1 MTEETKTTKPTTERE
16 FPENLALVPLREMV
30 VFPKLVVPLGVG
42 REKSV
47 AAITAAMSEE
57 RHLIV
62 LAAQRDA
69 EIDDVQP
76 EQIHNIGTV
85 AEIVR
90 LLRIPDGS
98 AQIIVQGLQRV
109 RITGYTPEDRYFRVK
124 FDVIPEELGDAVE
137 REAQLRNVKA
147 LFDRYVDNGGA
158 ILPELAMTAKNTD
171 DPSHFADL
179 VASSPDLTLEQRQ
192 QLLEQKSVIERLRFL
207 GVFLAKQNEILEL
220 KQKIQ
225 SEVQQTLDKTQ
236 REYILREQM
245 KAIQKELGD
254 DDQGSEI
261 RELKEKVEQAGMPD
275 PVKEKALKEVGRLE
289 KIPQASPETGVIRT
303 YVDWLISLPWGKAA
317 SDDWDI
323 QAAARILD
331 EDHYGLPKVKDRI
344 LEYMA
349 VRKLSRNLR
358 APILCFVGPPGVGKT
373 SLGKSIA
380 RAMGRKFVRM
390 SLGGIRDEAEIRG
403 HRRTYVG
410 ALPGRI
416 LQNMKTAAE
425 VNPVFMLDEID
436 KVGADFR
443 GDPSSALLEVLDPE
457 QNFSFSDHYLEVPYD
472 LSKVI
477 FITTANVEDTIIPPL
492 RDRMEIIRLPG
503 YTEDEKLHIAKGYLV
518 PRQLK
523 QHGLMADDKAA
534 DEKATTE
541 SPAQTT
547 ASAEGANA
555 VDKATDTKATQGN
568 ATNGDGKS
576 SDGKPAEAAPEK
588 PFETRLVI
596 SDDVLRELVRRYTRE
611 AGVRNL
617 EREIGTICRKVA
629 RTIAEGKADKV
640 TVNVD
645 TLHEYLGPERFDFG
659 LAEEEDQVGAV
670 TGVSVSEHG
679 GDVLTVEATVID
691 GKDEDFMLTG
701 QIGKV
706 MEESARAALSYVR
719 SHQAEFGIP
728 KGFFEDHAMHIHV
741 PAGAIPKDGP
751 SAGVTMATAIVSAL
765 SGRRVRRD
773 VAMTGEITLRG
784 RVLPIGG
791 VKEKLLAAH
800 RAGIKTFILPEK
812 NKKDLVDVPKEVL
825 DTVEIKTA
833 SLIDDVLKVALQPG
847 QPAVTPAQIEASR
860 AAAVAPP
867 AH

>member
-1 MTEETKTTKPTTERE
+1 MTDETKDTKATGTGDYPKEV
-16 FPENLALVPLREMV
+16 ALVPLREMV

-57 RHLIV
+57 RHLVV

-98 AQIIVQGLQRV
+98 AQIIVQGLSRV
-109 RITGYTPEDRYFRVK
+109 RITGYTKEDRYFKVT
-124 FDVIPEELGDAVE
+124 FDPIAEDLGDAVE

-171 DPSHFADL
+171 DPAHFADL

-192 QLLEQKSVIERLRFL
+192 QLLEQRSVIERLRFL

-254 DDQGSEI
+254 DDSGSEL
-261 RELKEKVEQAGMPD
+261 RELREKVEQAGMPD
-275 PVKEKALKEVGRLE
+275 NVKEKALKEVGRLE

-303 YVDWLISLPWGKAA
+303 YVDWLVSLPWQKAA
-317 SDDWDI
+317 NDDWDI
-323 QAAARILD
+323 QAAAKILD
-331 EDHYGLPKVKDRI
+331 EDHYGLPKIKDRI

-349 VRKLSRNLR
+349 VRKLSKDLR

-380 RAMGRKFVRM
+380 RAMGRKFIRM

-457 QNFSFSDHYLEVPYD
+457 QNNTFTDHYLEVPYD

-492 RDRMEIIRLPG
+492 RDRMEVIRLPG
-503 YTEDEKLHIAKGYLV
+503 YTEDEKLHIARGYLV

-523 QHGLMADDKAA
+523 QHGLMPADPEPAKTEAKDGAA
-534 DEKATTE
+534 KSEAKDGAAKTDGVKTDGVTTDGE
-541 SPAQTT
+541 AVAISPAKN
-547 ASAEGANA
+547 AETITG
-555 VDKATDTKATQGN
+555 
-568 ATNGDGKS
+568 
-576 SDGKPAEAAPEK
+576 EA
-588 PFETRLVI
+588 RLI
-596 SDDVLRELVRRYTRE
+596 IGDDVLRELVRRYTRE

-640 TVNVD
+640 EVNVD

-691 GKDEDFMLTG
+691 GKDQDFMLTG

-765 SGRRVRRD
+765 SGRKVRRD

-812 NKKDLVDVPKEVL
+812 NKKDLVDIPKEVL
-825 DTVEIKTA
+825 DTVEIRTA
-833 SLIDDVLKVALQPG
+833 QQIDEVLKIALQPG
-847 QPAVTPAQIEASR
+847 QPTVTPAQLEASR
-860 AAAVAPP
+860 AAAVTPP

>member
-1 MTEETKTTKPTTERE
+1 MTDETKATT
-16 FPENLALVPLREMV
+16 PEAAYPSDLPVVPLREAV

-47 AAITAAMSEE
+47 AAINAAMAEE

-62 LAAQRDA
+62 LVAQRDA

-76 EQIHNIGTV
+76 EQIYNVGTV

-98 AQIIVQGLQRV
+98 AQIIVQGAQRV
-109 RITGYTPEDRYFRVK
+109 KITGYQPESRFFRVT
-124 FDVIPEELGDAVE
+124 FEPIAEELGDPVE

-147 LFDRYVDNGGA
+147 LFERYVDNGGS

-171 DPSHFADL
+171 DPAHFSDL

-192 QLLEQKSVIERLRFL
+192 HLLETRNVIERLRFL

-254 DDQGSEI
+254 DDQGSEV
-261 RELKEKVEQAGMPD
+261 RELREKIEAAGMPD
-275 PVKEKALKEVGRLE
+275 PVKEKALKELGRLE

-303 YVDWLISLPWGKAA
+303 YVDWLVSLPWKVAA
-317 SDDWDI
+317 NDDWDI
-323 QAAARILD
+323 AQAAKILD

-344 LEYMA
+344 IEYMA
-349 VRKLSRNLR
+349 VRKLSQNLR

-380 RAMGRKFVRM
+380 RAMGRKFIRM

-416 LQNMKTAAE
+416 LQNMKTAGE

-457 QNFSFSDHYLEVPYD
+457 QNNTFSDHYLEVPYD

-477 FITTANVEDTIIPPL
+477 FITTANIEDTIIAPL

-503 YTEDEKLHIAKGYLV
+503 YTEEEKLHIATGYLV

-523 QHGLMADDKAA
+523 QHGL
-534 DEKATTE
+534 E
-541 SPAQTT
+541 
-547 ASAEGANA
+547 
-555 VDKATDTKATQGN
+555 
-568 ATNGDGKS
+568 DG
-576 SDGKPAEAAPEK
+576 
-588 PFETRLVI
+588 RLVI
-596 SDDVLRELVRRYTRE
+596 NDEVLRELVRRYTRE

-617 EREIGTICRKVA
+617 EREIGTMCRKVA
-629 RTIAEGKADKV
+629 RAIAEGKTDKV
-640 TVNVD
+640 EI
-645 TLHEYLGPERFDFG
+645 TLEKVAEYLGPQRFDYG
-659 LAEEEDQVGAV
+659 LAEEEDQVGAA
-670 TGVSVSEHG
+670 TGVSVSEAG

-691 GKDEDFMLTG
+691 GKDEDFTLTG

-719 SHQAEFGIP
+719 AHERDFGIP

-800 RAGIKTFILPEK
+800 RAGIKVFILPDK
-812 NKKDLVDVPKEVL
+812 NKRDLIDIPKEVL
-825 DTVEIKTA
+825 DTVEIKTV
-833 SLIDDVLKVALQPG
+833 DNVDQVLRIALQPG
-847 QPAVTPAQIEASR
+847 QPSVTPAQLE
-860 AAAVAPP
+860 AAAHATVVPPP

>member
-1 MTEETKTTKPTTERE
+1 MTDPETKTATPDAPGTS
-16 FPENLALVPLREMV
+16 FPRDLPLVPLREAV

-47 AAITAAMSEE
+47 AAINAAMTEE
-57 RHLIV
+57 KHYIV
-62 LAAQRDA
+62 LAAQKDA
-69 EIDDVQP
+69 EVDDVGP
-76 EQIHNIGTV
+76 DQIYSVATV

-109 RITGYTPEDRYFRVK
+109 RITGFQPESRYFRVT
-124 FDVIPEELGDAVE
+124 FDVLPDEVGNAVE
-137 REAQLRNVKA
+137 REALLRSVRG
-147 LFDRYVDNGGA
+147 LFEKYVDNGGS
-158 ILPELAMTAKNTD
+158 ILPELAMTAKNTE

-192 QLLEQKSVIERLRFL
+192 QLLETPSVVERLKFL
-207 GVFLAKQNEILEL
+207 SVFLAKQNEILEL
-220 KQKIQ
+220 KAKIQ

-245 KAIQKELGD
+245 KAIQKELGED
-254 DDQGSEI
+254 EGGAELK
-261 RELKEKVEQAGMPD
+261 ELKEKIEQAGMPE

-303 YVDWLISLPWGKAA
+303 YVDWLVSLPWNKAA

-323 QAAARILD
+323 QQAAKILD

-344 LEYMA
+344 IEYMA
-349 VRKLSRNLR
+349 VRKLSQNLR

-380 RAMGRKFVRM
+380 RAMGRKFIRM

-416 LQNMKTAAE
+416 LQNMKTAGE
-425 VNPVFMLDEID
+425 INPVFMLDEID

-457 QNFSFSDHYLEVPYD
+457 QNNAFSDHYLEVPYD

-477 FITTANVEDTIIPPL
+477 FITTANVEDTIIAPL

-503 YTEDEKLHIAKGYLV
+503 YTEDEKMHIATGFLLPK
-518 PRQLK
+518 QLK
-523 QHGLMADDKAA
+523 QHGL
-534 DEKATTE
+534 E
-541 SPAQTT
+541 
-547 ASAEGANA
+547 
-555 VDKATDTKATQGN
+555 
-568 ATNGDGKS
+568 DGKLTIT
-576 SDGKPAEAAPEK
+576 D
-588 PFETRLVI
+588 ETLKK
-596 SDDVLRELVRRYTRE
+596 LVREYTRE

-629 RTIAEGKADKV
+629 RAIAEKKSE
-640 TVNVD
+640 TVEVK
-645 TLHEYLGPERFDFG
+645 P
-659 LAEEEDQVGAV
+659 
-670 TGVSVSEHG
+670 G
-679 GDVLTVEATVID
+679 GDVLTVEATIMDQGSKQEEFV
-691 GKDEDFMLTG
+691 LTG
-701 QIGKV
+701 QIQKV
-706 MEESARAALSYVR
+706 MEESAIAALSYVR
-719 SHQAEFGIP
+719 AHYAELGVP
-728 KGFFEDHAMHIHV
+728 KGFFKDHAMHIHV

-765 SGRRVRRD
+765 TGRKVRKD

-784 RVLPIGG
+784 LVLPIGG

-800 RAGIKTFILPEK
+800 RAGIKTFLMPKK
-812 NKKDLVDVPKEVL
+812 NKKDLVDVPQEVQDTVDIKLMETIDEVL
-825 DTVEIKTA
+825 KA
-833 SLIDDVLKVALQPG
+833 ALLPG
-847 QPAVTPAQIEASR
+847 PSVTPAQIEASR
-860 AAAVAPP
+860 PSITPPP

>member
-1 MTEETKTTKPTTERE
+1 MTEDQKTTKTTTERE
-16 FPENLALVPLREMV
+16 YPSDLALVPLREMV

-47 AAITAAMSEE
+47 SAINAAMVEE
-57 RHLIV
+57 RHFIV

-90 LLRIPDGS
+90 LLKIPDGS

-109 RITGYTPEDRYFRVK
+109 KITGYTPENRYFRVS
-124 FDVIPEELGDAVE
+124 FEPIVEEIGDPIE

-192 QLLEQKSVIERLRFL
+192 QLLEQKVVIERLRFL

-254 DDQGSEI
+254 DDAGSEL
-261 RELKEKVEQAGMPD
+261 RELREKIEAAGMPD

-303 YVDWLISLPWGKAA
+303 YVDWLVSLPWSKAT

-323 QAAARILD
+323 SAAAKILD

-349 VRKLSRNLR
+349 VRKLSKDLR

-380 RAMGRKFVRM
+380 RAMGRKFIRM

-425 VNPVFMLDEID
+425 INPVFMLDEID

-457 QNFSFSDHYLEVPYD
+457 QNNTFSDHYLEVPYD

-492 RDRMEIIRLPG
+492 RDRMEVIRLPG
-503 YTEDEKLHIAKGYLV
+503 YTEEEKLHIARGYLV

-523 QHGLMADDKAA
+523 QHGLLREAKVDPSVAQQDG
-534 DEKATTE
+534 TTGE
-541 SPAQTT
+541 LLTPNGETPAPNTPT
-547 ASAEGANA
+547 I
-555 VDKATDTKATQGN
+555 VT
-568 ATNGDGKS
+568 
-576 SDGKPAEAAPEK
+576 SDQ
-588 PFETRLVI
+588 TRLI
-596 SDDVLRELVRRYTRE
+596 IGDDVLRELVRRYTRE

-617 EREIGTICRKVA
+617 EREIGTICRKIA
-629 RTIAEGKADKV
+629 RRIAEGTVDQVEV
-640 TVNVD
+640 TLE
-645 TLHEYLGPERFDFG
+645 TLSEYLGPERFDYG
-659 LAEEEDQVGAV
+659 LAEEEDQIGAV

-691 GKDEDFMLTG
+691 GKDEDFLLTG

-719 SHQAEFGIP
+719 GHQAEFGVP

-765 SGRRVRRD
+765 SGRRVRRE

-800 RAGIKTFILPEK
+800 RAGIKVFILPEK
-812 NKKDLVDVPKEVL
+812 NKKDLVDIPKEVL
-825 DTVEIKTA
+825 DTVEIRTA
-833 SLIDDVLKVALQPG
+833 SVIDDVLKIALQPG
-847 QPAVTPAQIEASR
+847 QPTVTPAQIEASR
-860 AAAVAPP
+860 TAAVPPP

>member
-1 MTEETKTTKPTTERE
+1 MTDETKTTTPTGAY
-16 FPENLALVPLREMV
+16 PSDLPVVPLREAV

-47 AAITAAMSEE
+47 AAINAAMAEE

-62 LAAQRDA
+62 LVAQRDA

-76 EQIHNIGTV
+76 EQIHNVGTV

-98 AQIIVQGLQRV
+98 AQIIVQGTQRV
-109 RITGYTPEDRYFRVK
+109 RITGYQPESRFFRVT
-124 FDVIPEELGDAVE
+124 FEPIEEELGDPVE
-137 REAQLRNVKA
+137 REAQMRNVKA
-147 LFDRYVDNGGA
+147 LFERYVDNGGS

-171 DPSHFADL
+171 DPAHFSDL

-192 QLLEQKSVIERLRFL
+192 QLLETRNVIERLRFL

-254 DDQGSEI
+254 DDQGSEV
-261 RELKEKVEQAGMPD
+261 RELREKIEAAGMPD
-275 PVKEKALKEVGRLE
+275 PVKEKALKELGRLE

-303 YVDWLISLPWGKAA
+303 YVDWLVSLPWKVAA
-317 SDDWDI
+317 NDDWDI
-323 QAAARILD
+323 AQAAKILD

-344 LEYMA
+344 IEYMA
-349 VRKLSRNLR
+349 VRKLSQNLR

-380 RAMGRKFVRM
+380 RAMGRKFIRM

-416 LQNMKTAAE
+416 LQNMKTAGE

-457 QNFSFSDHYLEVPYD
+457 QNNTFSDHYLEVPYD

-477 FITTANVEDTIIPPL
+477 FITTANVEDTIIAPL

-503 YTEDEKLHIAKGYLV
+503 YTEEEKLHIAKGYLV

-523 QHGLMADDKAA
+523 QHGLAGGERTDGEVKTDGPAPQDGTNVQPA
-534 DEKATTE
+534 VTPATE
-541 SPAQTT
+541 P
-547 ASAEGANA
+547 
-555 VDKATDTKATQGN
+555 K
-568 ATNGDGKS
+568 
-576 SDGKPAEAAPEK
+576 
-588 PFETRLVI
+588 LVI
-596 SDDVLRELVRRYTRE
+596 GDEVLRELVRRYTRE

-617 EREIGTICRKVA
+617 EREIGTMCRKVA
-629 RTIAEGKADKV
+629 RAIAEGKSDKV
-640 TVNVD
+640 EI
-645 TLHEYLGPERFDFG
+645 TLDKVAEYLGPQRFDYG
-659 LAEEEDQVGAV
+659 LAEEEDQVGAA
-670 TGVSVSEHG
+670 TGVSVSEAG

-691 GKDEDFMLTG
+691 GKDEDFTLTG

-719 SHQAEFGIP
+719 AHERDFGIP

-800 RAGIKTFILPEK
+800 RAGIKVFILPEK
-812 NKKDLVDVPKEVL
+812 NKRDLIDIPKEVL
-825 DTVEIKTA
+825 DTVEIKTV
-833 SLIDDVLKVALQPG
+833 DNVDQVLRIALQPG
-847 QPAVTPAQIEASR
+847 GPTVTPAQIEA
-860 AAAVAPP
+860 ATHTTVVPPP

>member
-1 MTEETKTTKPTTERE
+1 MTDETKTTT
-16 FPENLALVPLREMV
+16 PEGAYPSDLPVVPLREAV

-47 AAITAAMSEE
+47 AAINAAMAEE

-62 LAAQRDA
+62 LVAQRDA

-76 EQIHNIGTV
+76 EQIYNVGTV

-98 AQIIVQGLQRV
+98 AQIIVQGAQRV
-109 RITGYTPEDRYFRVK
+109 KITGYQPESRFFRVT
-124 FDVIPEELGDAVE
+124 FEPIVEELGDPVE

-147 LFDRYVDNGGA
+147 LFERYVDNGGS

-171 DPSHFADL
+171 DPAHFSDL

-192 QLLEQKSVIERLRFL
+192 QLLETRNVIERLRFL
-207 GVFLAKQNEILEL
+207 SVFLAKQNEILEL

-254 DDQGSEI
+254 DDQGSEV
-261 RELKEKVEQAGMPD
+261 RELREKIEAAGMPD
-275 PVKEKALKEVGRLE
+275 PVKEKALKELGRLE

-303 YVDWLISLPWGKAA
+303 YVDWLVSLPWKVAA
-317 SDDWDI
+317 NDDWDI
-323 QAAARILD
+323 SEAAKILD

-344 LEYMA
+344 IEYMA
-349 VRKLSRNLR
+349 VRKLSQNLR

-380 RAMGRKFVRM
+380 RAMGRKFIRM

-457 QNFSFSDHYLEVPYD
+457 QNNTFSDHYLEVPYD

-477 FITTANVEDTIIPPL
+477 FITTANVEDTIIAPL

-503 YTEDEKLHIAKGYLV
+503 YTEEEKLHIAKGYLV

-523 QHGLMADDKAA
+523 QHGLMPADRPKDASETIDAGAA
-534 DEKATTE
+534 TE
-541 SPAQTT
+541 PRPN
-547 ASAEGANA
+547 AEEVTG
-555 VDKATDTKATQGN
+555 
-568 ATNGDGKS
+568 
-576 SDGKPAEAAPEK
+576 
-588 PFETRLVI
+588 ETRLVI
-596 SDDVLRELVRRYTRE
+596 GDEVLRELVRRYTRE

-629 RTIAEGKADKV
+629 RAIAEGKTDKV
-640 TVNVD
+640 EV
-645 TLHEYLGPERFDFG
+645 TLELVAEYLGPQRFDYG
-659 LAEEEDQVGAV
+659 LAEEEDQVGAA
-670 TGVSVSEHG
+670 TGVSVSEAG

-691 GKDEDFMLTG
+691 GKDEDFTLTG

-719 SHQAEFGIP
+719 AHERDFGIP

-812 NKKDLVDVPKEVL
+812 NKKDLIDIPKEVL
-825 DTVEIKTA
+825 DTVEIKTVDN
-833 SLIDDVLKVALQPG
+833 IDQVLKIALQPG
-847 QPAVTPAQIEASR
+847 QPAVTPAQIEA
-860 AAAVAPP
+860 ATTHGVVVPPP

>member
-1 MTEETKTTKPTTERE
+1 MTDETKTTTPDGAY
-16 FPENLALVPLREMV
+16 PSDLPVVPLREAV

-47 AAITAAMSEE
+47 AAINAAMAEE

-62 LAAQRDA
+62 LVAQRDA

-76 EQIHNIGTV
+76 EQIYNVGTV

-98 AQIIVQGLQRV
+98 AQIIVQGAQRV
-109 RITGYTPEDRYFRVK
+109 KITGYQPESRFFRVT
-124 FDVIPEELGDAVE
+124 FEPIVEELGDPVE

-147 LFDRYVDNGGA
+147 LFERYVDNGGS

-171 DPSHFADL
+171 DPAHFSDL

-192 QLLEQKSVIERLRFL
+192 QLLETRNVIERLRFL
-207 GVFLAKQNEILEL
+207 SVFLAKQNEILEL

-254 DDQGSEI
+254 DDQGSEV
-261 RELKEKVEQAGMPD
+261 RELREKIEQAGMPD
-275 PVKEKALKEVGRLE
+275 PVKEKAVKELGRLE

-303 YVDWLISLPWGKAA
+303 YVDWLVSLPWKVAA
-317 SDDWDI
+317 NDDWDI
-323 QAAARILD
+323 SQAAKILD

-344 LEYMA
+344 IEYMA
-349 VRKLSRNLR
+349 VRKLSQNLR

-380 RAMGRKFVRM
+380 RAMGRKFIRM

-457 QNFSFSDHYLEVPYD
+457 QNNTFSDHYLEVPYD

-477 FITTANVEDTIIPPL
+477 FITTANVEDTIIAPL

-503 YTEDEKLHIAKGYLV
+503 YTEEEKLHIAKGYLV

-523 QHGLMADDKAA
+523 QHGLMPADRPPEA
-534 DEKATTE
+534 
-541 SPAQTT
+541 
-547 ASAEGANA
+547 
-555 VDKATDTKATQGN
+555 
-568 ATNGDGKS
+568 
-576 SDGKPAEAAPEK
+576 AEAADAAAATEPRPNAEEVTG
-588 PFETRLVI
+588 ETRLVI
-596 SDDVLRELVRRYTRE
+596 GDDVLRELVRRYTRE

-629 RTIAEGKADKV
+629 RAIAEGKKDKV
-640 TVNVD
+640 EV
-645 TLHEYLGPERFDFG
+645 TLELVAEYLGPQRFDYG
-659 LAEEEDQVGAV
+659 LAEEEDQVGAA
-670 TGVSVSEHG
+670 TGVSVSEAG

-691 GKDEDFMLTG
+691 GKDEDFTLTG

-719 SHQAEFGIP
+719 AHERDFGIP

-812 NKKDLVDVPKEVL
+812 NKKDLIDIPKEVL
-825 DTVEIKTA
+825 DTVEIKTVDN
-833 SLIDDVLKVALQPG
+833 IDQVLKIALQPG
-847 QPAVTPAQIEASR
+847 QPAVTPAQIEA
-860 AAAVAPP
+860 AATHGAAVPPP

>member
-1 MTEETKTTKPTTERE
+1 MTDETKTTTPTGAY
-16 FPENLALVPLREMV
+16 PSDLPVVPLREAV

-47 AAITAAMSEE
+47 AAINAAMAEE

-62 LAAQRDA
+62 LVAQRDA

-76 EQIHNIGTV
+76 EQIHNVGTV

-98 AQIIVQGLQRV
+98 AQIIVQGAQRV
-109 RITGYTPEDRYFRVK
+109 RITGYQPESRFFRVT
-124 FDVIPEELGDAVE
+124 FEPIEEELGDPVE
-137 REAQLRNVKA
+137 REAQMRNVKA
-147 LFDRYVDNGGA
+147 LFERYVDNGGS

-171 DPSHFADL
+171 DPAHFSDL

-192 QLLEQKSVIERLRFL
+192 QLLETRNVIERLRFL

-254 DDQGSEI
+254 DDQGSEV
-261 RELKEKVEQAGMPD
+261 RELREKIEAAGMPD
-275 PVKEKALKEVGRLE
+275 PVKEKALKELGRLE

-303 YVDWLISLPWGKAA
+303 YVDWLVSLPWKVAA
-317 SDDWDI
+317 NDDWDI
-323 QAAARILD
+323 AQAAKILD

-344 LEYMA
+344 IEYMA
-349 VRKLSRNLR
+349 VRKLSQNLR

-380 RAMGRKFVRM
+380 RAMGRKFIRM

-416 LQNMKTAAE
+416 LQNMKTAGE

-457 QNFSFSDHYLEVPYD
+457 QNNTFSDHYLEVPYD

-477 FITTANVEDTIIPPL
+477 FITTANVEDTIIAPL

-503 YTEDEKLHIAKGYLV
+503 YTEEEKLHIAKGYLV

-523 QHGLMADDKAA
+523 QHGLAGGERTDGEVMTD
-534 DEKATTE
+534 
-541 SPAQTT
+541 SPASQDGT
-547 ASAEGANA
+547 NVQPA
-555 VDKATDTKATQGN
+555 VTPATEPK
-568 ATNGDGKS
+568 
-576 SDGKPAEAAPEK
+576 
-588 PFETRLVI
+588 LVI
-596 SDDVLRELVRRYTRE
+596 GDEVLRELVRRYTRE

-617 EREIGTICRKVA
+617 EREIGTMCRKVA
-629 RTIAEGKADKV
+629 RAIAEGKTDKV
-640 TVNVD
+640 EI
-645 TLHEYLGPERFDFG
+645 TLDKVSEYLGPQRFDYG
-659 LAEEEDQVGAV
+659 LAEEEDQIGAA
-670 TGVSVSEHG
+670 TGVSVSEAG

-691 GKDEDFMLTG
+691 GKDEDFTLTG

-719 SHQAEFGIP
+719 AHERDFGIP

-800 RAGIKTFILPEK
+800 RAGIKVFILPEK
-812 NKKDLVDVPKEVL
+812 NKRDLIDIPKEVL
-825 DTVEIKTA
+825 DTVEIKTV
-833 SLIDDVLKVALQPG
+833 DNVDQVLKIALQPG
-847 QPAVTPAQIEASR
+847 GPTVTPAQIEA
-860 AAAVAPP
+860 ATHATIVPPP

>member
-1 MTEETKTTKPTTERE
+1 MTEETRTYPTEL
-16 FPENLALVPLREMV
+16 PLVPLREMV
-30 VFPKLVVPLGVG
+30 VFPKIVQPLGVG

-47 AAITAAMSEE
+47 AAINAAMSEE
-57 RHLIV
+57 KHYVIF
-62 LAAQRDA
+62 AAQKDA
-69 EIDDVQP
+69 EVDDVTSD
-76 EQIHNIGTV
+76 QIYGVATV

-98 AQIIVQGLQRV
+98 AQVIVTGLQRV
-109 RITGYTPEDRYFRVK
+109 KITGFVPDARYFRVT
-124 FDVIPEELGDAVE
+124 FQPITEIPGEPVE
-137 REAQLRNVKA
+137 REALLRSVKS
-147 LFDRYVDNGGA
+147 LFGDYVENGGS
-158 ILPELAMTAKNTD
+158 IVPEVAMTAKSTD

-179 VASSPDLTLEQRQ
+179 VAQSQDLTIEQRQ
-192 QLLEQKSVIERLRFL
+192 QLLEMESVVERLRFL
-207 GVFLAKQNEILEL
+207 SVFLAKQNEILQM
-220 KQKIQ
+220 KAKIQ
-225 SEVQQTLDKTQ
+225 SDVQQTLDKTQ

-254 DDQGSEI
+254 DDGTSEVNEL
-261 RELKEKVEQAGMPD
+261 REKIEAAGMPD
-275 PVKEKALKEVGRLE
+275 EVKEKALKEVGRLE
-289 KIPQASPETGVIRT
+289 KIPQASPEQGVIRT
-303 YVDWLISLPWGKAA
+303 YVDWLISVPWKKAPE
-317 SDDWDI
+317 DDWDI
-323 QAAARILD
+323 VEAARILD
-331 EDHYGLPKVKDRI
+331 EDHYGLPKIKDRI

-349 VRKLSRNLR
+349 VRKLSHELR

-380 RAMGRKFVRM
+380 RAMGRKFIRM

-410 ALPGRI
+410 ALPGRV

-425 VNPVFMLDEID
+425 TNPVFMLDEID

-457 QNFSFSDHYLEVPYD
+457 QNSTFSDHYLEVPYD
-472 LSKVI
+472 LSRVI

-503 YTEDEKLHIAKGYLV
+503 YTEDEKMHIATGYLL

-523 QHGLMADDKAA
+523 QHGL
-534 DEKATTE
+534 E
-541 SPAQTT
+541 
-547 ASAEGANA
+547 
-555 VDKATDTKATQGN
+555 
-568 ATNGDGKS
+568 NG
-576 SDGKPAEAAPEK
+576 
-588 PFETRLVI
+588 RLLI
-596 SDDVLRELVRRYTRE
+596 SDAALKDMARLYTRE

-629 RTIAEGKADKV
+629 RQIAEHKTESV
-640 TVNVD
+640 TVD
-645 TLHEYLGPERFDFG
+645 AADLSTYLGPERFDFG

-670 TGVSVSEHG
+670 TGVSVSESG
-679 GDVLTVEATVID
+679 GDVLTVEATIMDQGSKTEELV
-691 GKDEDFMLTG
+691 LTG
-701 QIGKV
+701 QIQKV

-719 SHQAEFGIP
+719 AHQAELGVP
-728 KGFFEDHAMHIHV
+728 KGFFKDHAMHIHV

-765 SGRRVRRD
+765 TGRRVRRD

-800 RAGIKTFILPEK
+800 RAGIKTFILPAK
-812 NKKDLVDVPKEVL
+812 NKKDLVDVPKEVIE
-825 DTVEIKTA
+825 TVDIKPVST
-833 SLIDDVLKVALQPG
+833 IDEVLRLALLPG
-847 QPAVTPAQIEASR
+847 PSVTPAQIEAAR
-860 AAAVAPP
+860 PTMVPP
-867 AH
+867 PN

>member
-1 MTEETKTTKPTTERE
+1 MTDETKAMPQDGAY
-16 FPENLALVPLREMV
+16 PSDLPVVPLREAV

-47 AAITAAMSEE
+47 AAINAAMSEE

-62 LAAQRDA
+62 LVAQRDA

-76 EQIHNIGTV
+76 EQIYNFGTV

-98 AQIIVQGLQRV
+98 AQIIVQGIQRV
-109 RITGYTPEDRYFRVK
+109 RITGYQPESRFFRVT
-124 FDVIPEELGDAVE
+124 FEPIAEELGDAVE
-137 REAQLRNVKA
+137 REAQLRSVKS
-147 LFDRYVDNGGA
+147 LFERYVDNGGA

-171 DPSHFADL
+171 DPAHFSDL

-192 QLLEQKSVIERLRFL
+192 QLLEQRNVVERLRFI

-261 RELKEKVEQAGMPD
+261 KELKEKVEQAGMPEA
-275 PVKEKALKEVGRLE
+275 VKEKALKEIGRLE

-303 YVDWLISLPWGKAA
+303 YVDWLVSLPWNKAA

-323 QAAARILD
+323 AQAAKILD
-331 EDHYGLPKVKDRI
+331 EDHYGLSKVKDRI
-344 LEYMA
+344 IEYMA
-349 VRKLSRNLR
+349 VRKLSQNLR

-380 RAMGRKFVRM
+380 RAMGRKFIRM

-416 LQNMKTAAE
+416 LQNMKTAGE

-492 RDRMEIIRLPG
+492 RDRMEVIRLPG
-503 YTEDEKLHIAKGYLV
+503 YTEDEKLHIATGYLV

-523 QHGLMADDKAA
+523 QHGLA
-534 DEKATTE
+534 
-541 SPAQTT
+541 
-547 ASAEGANA
+547 
-555 VDKATDTKATQGN
+555 
-568 ATNGDGKS
+568 
-576 SDGKPAEAAPEK
+576 AEAAEDGKAAVEPK
-588 PFETRLVI
+588 LVI
-596 SDDVLRELVRRYTRE
+596 GDEVLRELVRRYTRE

-617 EREIGTICRKVA
+617 EREIGTMCRKVA
-629 RTIAEGKADKV
+629 RAIAEDKATKV
-640 TVNVD
+640 EI
-645 TLHEYLGPERFDFG
+645 TLDLVAEYLGPQRFDYG
-659 LAEEEDQVGAV
+659 LAEEEDQVGAA
-670 TGVSVSEHG
+670 TGVSVSEAG

-691 GKDEDFMLTG
+691 GKDEDFTLTG

-719 SHQAEFGIP
+719 AHEREFGIP

-812 NKKDLVDVPKEVL
+812 NKKDLIDIPKEVL
-825 DTVEIKTA
+825 DTVEIKTVENIEA
-833 SLIDDVLKVALQPG
+833 VLRTALQPG
-847 QPAVTPAQIEASR
+847 QPQVTPAQVEAAR
-860 AAAVAPP
+860 HTIVPP
-867 AH
+867 AAH

>member
-1 MTEETKTTKPTTERE
+1 VTEETTKDTKTTQREYPTE
-16 FPENLALVPLREMV
+16 LALVPLREMV

-76 EQIHNIGTV
+76 EQIHSIGTV

-109 RITGYTPEDRYFRVK
+109 KITGYAKEDRYFRVT
-124 FDVIPEELGDAVE
+124 FDPITEELGDAVE
-137 REAQLRNVKA
+137 REAQLRSVKA

-158 ILPELAMTAKNTD
+158 ILPELAMTAKNTE
-171 DPSHFADL
+171 DPAHFADL

-192 QLLEQKSVIERLRFL
+192 QLLEQRSVIERLRVL
-207 GVFLAKQNEILEL
+207 AVFLAKQNEILEL

-254 DDQGSEI
+254 DDGGS
-261 RELKEKVEQAGMPD
+261 ELKELKDKIEAAGMPD

-323 QAAARILD
+323 QAAAKILD
-331 EDHYGLPKVKDRI
+331 DDHYGLPKVKDRI

-349 VRKLSRNLR
+349 VRKLSQNLR

-457 QNFSFSDHYLEVPYD
+457 QNFAFSDHYLEVPYD

-518 PRQLK
+518 PRQLR
-523 QHGLMADDKAA
+523 QHGLMPDAKADAKAA
-534 DEKATTE
+534 EAKDGKAE
-541 SPAQTT
+541 T
-547 ASAEGANA
+547 AEAKVPEANVAEAVSAE
-555 VDKATDTKATQGN
+555 TKLIIT
-568 ATNGDGKS
+568 
-576 SDGKPAEAAPEK
+576 
-588 PFETRLVI
+588 
-596 SDDVLRELVRRYTRE
+596 DDVLRELVRRYTRE

-640 TVNVD
+640 EV
-645 TLHEYLGPERFDFG
+645 TLDKLSEYLGPERFDYG

-706 MEESARAALSYVR
+706 MEESAKAALSYVR
-719 SHQAEFGIP
+719 AHQAEFGVP

-765 SGRRVRRD
+765 SGRKVRRD

-812 NKKDLVDVPKEVL
+812 NRKDLVDIPKEVL
-825 DTVEIKTA
+825 DTVEIKSA
-833 SLIDDVLKVALQPG
+833 RQIDDVLKVALMPG
-847 QPAVTPAQIEASR
+847 APALTPAQIEASR
-860 AAAVAPP
+860 SAAVTPP

>member
-1 MTEETKTTKPTTERE
+1 MTEEGRTYPAEL
-16 FPENLALVPLREMV
+16 PLVPLREMV
-30 VFPKLVVPLGVG
+30 VFPKIVQPLGVG

-47 AAITAAMSEE
+47 AAINAAMSDEK
-57 RHLIV
+57 HYVIF
-62 LAAQRDA
+62 AAQKDA
-69 EIDDVQP
+69 EVDDVTSD
-76 EQIHNIGTV
+76 QIYGVATV

-98 AQIIVQGLQRV
+98 AQVIVQGIQRV
-109 RITGYTPEDRYFRVK
+109 KITGFTPDTRYFRVT
-124 FDVIPEELGDAVE
+124 FEPVTEIPGEPVE
-137 REAQLRNVKA
+137 REALLRSVKS
-147 LFDRYVDNGGA
+147 LFGDYVENGGS
-158 ILPELAMTAKNTD
+158 IVPEVAMTAKSSD

-179 VASSPDLTLEQRQ
+179 VAQSQDLTIEQRQ
-192 QLLEQKSVIERLRFL
+192 QLLEMESVVERLRFL
-207 GVFLAKQNEILEL
+207 SVFLAKQNEILQM
-220 KQKIQ
+220 KAKIQ
-225 SEVQQTLDKTQ
+225 NDVQQTLDKTQ

-254 DDQGSEI
+254 DDGTSEVNEL
-261 RELKEKVEQAGMPD
+261 REKIEAAGMPD
-275 PVKEKALKEVGRLE
+275 EVKEKALKEVGRLE
-289 KIPQASPETGVIRT
+289 KIPQASPEQGVIRT
-303 YVDWLISLPWGKAA
+303 YVDWLISVPWKKAPE
-317 SDDWDI
+317 DDWDI
-323 QAAARILD
+323 VEAARMLD
-331 EDHYGLPKVKDRI
+331 EDHYGLPKIKDRI
-344 LEYMA
+344 IEYMA
-349 VRKLSRNLR
+349 VRKLSHELR

-410 ALPGRI
+410 ALPGRV

-425 VNPVFMLDEID
+425 TNPVFMLDEID

-457 QNFSFSDHYLEVPYD
+457 QNSTFSDHYLEVPYD
-472 LSKVI
+472 LSRVI
-477 FITTANVEDTIIPPL
+477 FITTANVEDTIIAPL

-503 YTEDEKLHIAKGYLV
+503 YTEDEKMHIAIGYLL

-523 QHGLMADDKAA
+523 QHGL
-534 DEKATTE
+534 E
-541 SPAQTT
+541 
-547 ASAEGANA
+547 
-555 VDKATDTKATQGN
+555 
-568 ATNGDGKS
+568 NG
-576 SDGKPAEAAPEK
+576 
-588 PFETRLVI
+588 RLVL
-596 SDDVLRELVRRYTRE
+596 SDAALKDMARLYTRE

-629 RTIAEGKADKV
+629 RQIAEHKTESV
-640 TVNVD
+640 TVD
-645 TLHEYLGPERFDFG
+645 AADLSTYLGPERFDFG

-670 TGVSVSEHG
+670 TGVSVSESG
-679 GDVLTVEATVID
+679 GDVLTVEATIMDQGSKTEEFV
-691 GKDEDFMLTG
+691 LTG
-701 QIGKV
+701 QIQKV

-719 SHQAEFGIP
+719 AHQAELGVP
-728 KGFFEDHAMHIHV
+728 KGFFKDHAMHIHV

-765 SGRRVRRD
+765 TGRRVRRE

-812 NKKDLVDVPKEVL
+812 NRKDLVDVPKEVI
-825 DTVEIKTA
+825 DTVDIKPV
-833 SLIDDVLKVALQPG
+833 SNIEEVLKLALLPG
-847 QPAVTPAQIEASR
+847 PTVTPAQIEAAR
-860 AAAVAPP
+860 PTMVPP
-867 AH
+867 PN

>member
-1 MTEETKTTKPTTERE
+1 MTDETKTTT
-16 FPENLALVPLREMV
+16 PEGAYPNDLPVVPLREAV

-47 AAITAAMSEE
+47 AAINAAMAEE

-62 LAAQRDA
+62 LVAQRDA

-76 EQIHNIGTV
+76 EQIHSVGTV

-98 AQIIVQGLQRV
+98 AQIIVQGAQRV
-109 RITGYTPEDRYFRVK
+109 KITGYLPESRFFRVT
-124 FDVIPEELGDAVE
+124 FEPIAEDLGDPVE

-147 LFDRYVDNGGA
+147 LFERYVDNGGS

-171 DPSHFADL
+171 DPAHFSDL

-192 QLLEQKSVIERLRFL
+192 HLLETRNVIERLRYL

-254 DDQGSEI
+254 DDQGSEVRDL
-261 RELKEKVEQAGMPD
+261 REKIEQVGMPD
-275 PVKEKALKEVGRLE
+275 PVKEKALKELGRLE

-303 YVDWLISLPWGKAA
+303 YVDWLVSLPWSKGAT
-317 SDDWDI
+317 DDWDI
-323 QAAARILD
+323 AQAAKILD

-344 LEYMA
+344 IEYMA
-349 VRKLSRNLR
+349 VRKLSQNLR

-380 RAMGRKFVRM
+380 RAMGRKFIRM

-416 LQNMKTAAE
+416 LQNMKTAGE
-425 VNPVFMLDEID
+425 INPVFMLDEID

-457 QNFSFSDHYLEVPYD
+457 QNNTFSDHYLEVPYD

-477 FITTANVEDTIIPPL
+477 FITTANIEDTIIAPL

-503 YTEDEKLHIAKGYLV
+503 YTEEEKLHIATGYLV

-523 QHGLMADDKAA
+523 QHGL
-534 DEKATTE
+534 E
-541 SPAQTT
+541 
-547 ASAEGANA
+547 
-555 VDKATDTKATQGN
+555 
-568 ATNGDGKS
+568 DG
-576 SDGKPAEAAPEK
+576 
-588 PFETRLVI
+588 RLVI
-596 SDDVLRELVRRYTRE
+596 GDEVLRELIRRYTRE

-617 EREIGTICRKVA
+617 EREIGTLCRKVA
-629 RTIAEGKADKV
+629 RAIAEGKTDKV
-640 TVNVD
+640 EI
-645 TLHEYLGPERFDFG
+645 TLELVAEYLGPQRFDYG
-659 LAEEEDQVGAV
+659 LAEEEDQIGAA
-670 TGVSVSEHG
+670 TGVSVSEAG

-691 GKDEDFMLTG
+691 GKDEDFTLTG

-719 SHQAEFGIP
+719 AHERDFGIP

-812 NKKDLVDVPKEVL
+812 NRRDLIDIPKEVL
-825 DTVEIKTA
+825 DTVEIKTVENV
-833 SLIDDVLKVALQPG
+833 DQVLKIALQPG
-847 QPAVTPAQIEASR
+847 QPAVTPAQIEA
-860 AAAVAPP
+860 ATHTAVVPPP

>member
-1 MTEETKTTKPTTERE
+1 
-16 FPENLALVPLREMV
+16 MV
-30 VFPKLVVPLGVG
+30 VFPKIVQPLGVG

-47 AAITAAMSEE
+47 AAINAAMSEE
-57 RHLIV
+57 KHYVIF
-62 LAAQRDA
+62 AAQKDA
-69 EIDDVQP
+69 EVDDVTSD
-76 EQIHNIGTV
+76 QIYGVATV

-98 AQIIVQGLQRV
+98 AQVIVTGLQRV
-109 RITGYTPEDRYFRVK
+109 KITGFVPDSRYFRVT
-124 FDVIPEELGDAVE
+124 FHPITENPGEPVE
-137 REAQLRNVKA
+137 REALLRSVKG
-147 LFDRYVDNGGA
+147 LFADYVENGGS
-158 ILPELAMTAKNTD
+158 IVPEVAMTAKSTD

-179 VASSPDLTLEQRQ
+179 VAQSQDLSIEQRQ
-192 QLLEQKSVIERLRFL
+192 QLLEMESVVERLRFL
-207 GVFLAKQNEILEL
+207 SVFLAKQNEILQM
-220 KQKIQ
+220 KAKIQ
-225 SEVQQTLDKTQ
+225 SDVQQTLDKTQ

-254 DDQGSEI
+254 DDGTSEVNEL
-261 RELKEKVEQAGMPD
+261 REKIEAAGMPD
-275 PVKEKALKEVGRLE
+275 EVKEKALKEVGRLE
-289 KIPQASPETGVIRT
+289 KIPQASPEQGVIRT
-303 YVDWLISLPWGKAA
+303 YVDWLISVPWKKAPE
-317 SDDWDI
+317 DDWDI
-323 QAAARILD
+323 VEAARILD
-331 EDHYGLPKVKDRI
+331 EDHYGLPKIKDRI

-349 VRKLSRNLR
+349 VRKLSHELR

-380 RAMGRKFVRM
+380 RAMGRKFIRM

-410 ALPGRI
+410 ALPGRV

-425 VNPVFMLDEID
+425 TNPVFMLDEID

-457 QNFSFSDHYLEVPYD
+457 QNSTFSDHYLEVPYD
-472 LSKVI
+472 LSRVI
-477 FITTANVEDTIIPPL
+477 FITTANVDDTIIPPL

-503 YTEDEKLHIAKGYLV
+503 YTEDEKMHIAIGYLL

-523 QHGLMADDKAA
+523 QHGLENGRLILTDAALKDMA
-534 DEKATTE
+534 
-541 SPAQTT
+541 
-547 ASAEGANA
+547 
-555 VDKATDTKATQGN
+555 
-568 ATNGDGKS
+568 
-576 SDGKPAEAAPEK
+576 
-588 PFETRLVI
+588 RL
-596 SDDVLRELVRRYTRE
+596 YTRE

-629 RTIAEGKADKV
+629 RQIAEHKTESV
-640 TVNVD
+640 TVD
-645 TLHEYLGPERFDFG
+645 ASDLSTYLGPERFDFG

-670 TGVSVSEHG
+670 TGVSVSEAG
-679 GDVLTVEATVID
+679 GDVLTVEATIMDQGSKTEEFV
-691 GKDEDFMLTG
+691 LTG
-701 QIGKV
+701 QIQKV

-719 SHQAEFGIP
+719 AHQAELGVP
-728 KGFFEDHAMHIHV
+728 KGFFKDHAMHIHV

-765 SGRRVRRD
+765 TGRRVRRE

-812 NKKDLVDVPKEVL
+812 NKKDLVDVPKEVT
-825 DTVEIKTA
+825 DTVDIRPVSHIEEVFK
-833 SLIDDVLKVALQPG
+833 LALLPG
-847 QPAVTPAQIEASR
+847 PSVTPAQIEAAR
-860 AAAVAPP
+860 PAMVPP
-867 AH
+867 PN

>member
-1 MTEETKTTKPTTERE
+1 MTEETTKTTTPTRDYPNE
-16 FPENLALVPLREMV
+16 LALVPLREMV

-76 EQIHNIGTV
+76 EQIHSVGTV

-109 RITGYTPEDRYFRVK
+109 KITGYAKEDRYFRVT
-124 FDVIPEELGDAVE
+124 FDPITEDLGDGVE
-137 REAQLRNVKA
+137 REAQLRSVKG

-158 ILPELAMTAKNTD
+158 ILPELAMTAKNTE
-171 DPSHFADL
+171 DPAHFADL

-192 QLLEQKSVIERLRFL
+192 QLLEQKSVIERLRVL
-207 GVFLAKQNEILEL
+207 SVFLAKQNEILEL

-254 DDQGSEI
+254 DDGGS
-261 RELKEKVEQAGMPD
+261 ELKELRDKIEAAGMPD

-303 YVDWLISLPWGKAA
+303 YVDWLISLPWQKAA
-317 SDDWDI
+317 NDDWDI
-323 QAAARILD
+323 QAAAKILD
-331 EDHYGLPKVKDRI
+331 EDHYGLPKIKDRI

-349 VRKLSRNLR
+349 VRKLSHNLR

-380 RAMGRKFVRM
+380 RAMGRKFIRM

-457 QNFSFSDHYLEVPYD
+457 QNNTFTDHYLEVPYD

-477 FITTANVEDTIIPPL
+477 FITTANVEDTIIAPL
-492 RDRMEIIRLPG
+492 RDRMEVIRLPG

-518 PRQLK
+518 PRQLR
-523 QHGLMADDKAA
+523 QHGLMPDK
-534 DEKATTE
+534 K
-541 SPAQTT
+541 
-547 ASAEGANA
+547 
-555 VDKATDTKATQGN
+555 
-568 ATNGDGKS
+568 
-576 SDGKPAEAAPEK
+576 AEAAEADAKDGKAEPATAEAKVPEANVA
-588 PFETRLVI
+588 ETTTAESRLI
-596 SDDVLRELVRRYTRE
+596 ITDDVLRELVRRYTRE

-640 TVNVD
+640 EVNVE
-645 TLHEYLGPERFDFG
+645 TLNEYLGPQRFDFG

-691 GKDEDFMLTG
+691 GKDQDFMLTG

-719 SHQAEFGIP
+719 SHQAEFGVP
-728 KGFFEDHAMHIHV
+728 KGFFEDHAIHIHV

-765 SGRRVRRD
+765 SGRKVRRD

-800 RAGIKTFILPEK
+800 RAGIKVFILPEK
-812 NKKDLVDVPKEVL
+812 NKKDLVDIPKEVL

-833 SLIDDVLKVALQPG
+833 KLIDDVLKVALQPG
-847 QPAVTPAQIEASR
+847 APSLTPAQIEASR
-860 AAAVAPP
+860 SAAVTPP

>member
-1 MTEETKTTKPTTERE
+1 MTDETKATPQNGE
-16 FPENLALVPLREMV
+16 FPAEVSLVPLREAV

-47 AAITAAMSEE
+47 AAINDAMAQE
-57 RHLIV
+57 RHLII

-76 EQIHNIGTV
+76 EQIYNVATI

-90 LLRIPDGS
+90 ILRIPDGS

-109 RITGYTPEDRYFRVK
+109 RITGYSKETRFFKVSFEPIVED
-124 FDVIPEELGDAVE
+124 LGDAVE
-137 REAQLRNVKA
+137 REAQLRSVKT
-147 LFDRYVDNGGA
+147 LFERYVDNGGS

-171 DPSHFADL
+171 DPAHFADL
-179 VASSPDLTLEQRQ
+179 VASSPDLMLEQRQ
-192 QLLEQKSVIERLRFL
+192 HLLETRNVVERLRYL

-225 SEVQQTLDKTQ
+225 SEVQSTLDKTQ

-245 KAIQKELGD
+245 KAIQKELGE
-254 DDQGSEI
+254 DDQGSELK
-261 RELKEKVEQAGMPD
+261 ELKDKIEQAGMPD
-275 PVKEKALKEVGRLE
+275 PVREKALKELGRLE

-303 YVDWLISLPWGKAA
+303 YVDWLVSLPWNKSA

-323 QAAARILD
+323 QAAAKILD

-344 LEYMA
+344 IEYMA
-349 VRKLSRNLR
+349 VRKF
-358 APILCFVGPPGVGKT
+358 I
-373 SLGKSIA
+373 
-380 RAMGRKFVRM
+380 RM

-416 LQNMKTAAE
+416 LQNMKNAGE
-425 VNPVFMLDEID
+425 INPVFMLDEID

-457 QNFSFSDHYLEVPYD
+457 QNNTFSDHYVEVPYD

-492 RDRMEIIRLPG
+492 HDRMEIIRLPG
-503 YTEDEKLHIAKGYLV
+503 YTEDEKMHIAKGYLV

-523 QHGLMADDKAA
+523 QHGLVIDD
-534 DEKATTE
+534 E
-541 SPAQTT
+541 
-547 ASAEGANA
+547 
-555 VDKATDTKATQGN
+555 
-568 ATNGDGKS
+568 
-576 SDGKPAEAAPEK
+576 
-588 PFETRLVI
+588 
-596 SDDVLRELVRRYTRE
+596 VLREIIRRYTRE

-629 RTIAEGKADKV
+629 RAIAENKAEKVEVTLDKL
-640 TVNVD
+640 ND
-645 TLHEYLGPERFDFG
+645 YLGPQRFDFG
-659 LAEEEDQVGAV
+659 LAEEEDQVGAA
-670 TGVSVSEHG
+670 TGVSVSEAG

-691 GKDEDFMLTG
+691 GKDEDFTLTG

-719 SHQAEFGIP
+719 AHERDFGIP

-800 RAGIKTFILPEK
+800 RAGIKTFILPQK
-812 NKKDLVDVPKEVL
+812 NKKDLVDVPNEVL
-825 DTVEIKTA
+825 ETVEVRTVEN
-833 SLIDDVLKVALQPG
+833 IDEVLKIALQPG
-847 QPAVTPAQIEASR
+847 QPHVTPAQIEASR
-860 AAAVAPP
+860 VAIVPPP

>member
-1 MTEETKTTKPTTERE
+1 MTEDIKNTKTTPERE
-16 FPENLALVPLREMV
+16 YPNDLALVPLREMV

-57 RHLIV
+57 RHLVV

-76 EQIHNIGTV
+76 EQIHTIGTI

-90 LLRIPDGS
+90 VLRIPDGS

-109 RITGYTPEDRYFRVK
+109 KISGYTPEDRYFRVR
-124 FDVIPEELGDAVE
+124 FDPIAEELGDAVE

-171 DPSHFADL
+171 DPAHFADL

-192 QLLEQKSVIERLRFL
+192 QLLEQRSVIERLKVL
-207 GVFLAKQNEILEL
+207 SVFLAKQNEILEL

-254 DDQGSEI
+254 DDQTS
-261 RELKEKVEQAGMPD
+261 ELKELREKIEQAGMPD
-275 PVKEKALKEVGRLE
+275 NVKEKALKEVGRLE

-303 YVDWLISLPWGKAA
+303 YVDWLISLPWGTAKAA

-323 QAAARILD
+323 AAAAKILD

-416 LQNMKTAAE
+416 LQNMKTAAQ

-457 QNFSFSDHYLEVPYD
+457 QNNSFSDHYLEVPYD

-503 YTEDEKLHIAKGYLV
+503 YTEDEKMHIARGYLV

-523 QHGLMADDKAA
+523 QHGLMPADDETKAA
-534 DEKATTE
+534 ET
-541 SPAQTT
+541 
-547 ASAEGANA
+547 
-555 VDKATDTKATQGN
+555 DKKTDTGVATEPVKN
-568 ATNGDGKS
+568 L
-576 SDGKPAEAAPEK
+576 
-588 PFETRLVI
+588 ETVTGESKLVI
-596 SDDVLRELVRRYTRE
+596 SDDVVRELIRRYTRE

-629 RTIAEGKADKV
+629 RTIAEGKAEKV
-640 TVNVD
+640 EVTVD
-645 TLHEYLGPERFDFG
+645 TLSEYLGPQRFDYG

-719 SHQAEFGIP
+719 AHHAEFGIP
-728 KGFFEDHAMHIHV
+728 TGFFEDHAMHIHV

-812 NKKDLVDVPKEVL
+812 NKRDLVDIPKEVL
-825 DTVEIKTA
+825 DTVEIKPVGQ
-833 SLIDDVLKVALQPG
+833 IDEVLKVALQPG
-847 QPAVTPAQIEASR
+847 QPKVTPAQLEASR
-860 AAAVAPP
+860 PAVTPP

>member
-1 MTEETKTTKPTTERE
+1 
-16 FPENLALVPLREMV
+16 MV
-30 VFPKLVVPLGVG
+30 VFPKIVQPLGVG

-47 AAITAAMSEE
+47 AAIDAAMSEE
-57 RHLIV
+57 KHYVIF
-62 LAAQRDA
+62 AAQKDA
-69 EIDDVQP
+69 EVDDVTSD
-76 EQIHNIGTV
+76 QIYGVATV

-98 AQIIVQGLQRV
+98 AQVIVQGLQRV
-109 RITGYTPEDRYFRVK
+109 RITGFTPDARYFRVT
-124 FDVIPEELGDAVE
+124 FQPITEIPGEPVE
-137 REAQLRNVKA
+137 REALLRSVKS
-147 LFDRYVDNGGA
+147 LFGDYVENGGS
-158 ILPELAMTAKNTD
+158 IVPEVAMTAKSTD

-179 VASSPDLTLEQRQ
+179 VAQSQDLTIEQRQ
-192 QLLEQKSVIERLRFL
+192 QLLEMEGVVDRLRFL
-207 GVFLAKQNEILEL
+207 SVFLAKQNEILQM
-220 KQKIQ
+220 KAKIQ
-225 SEVQQTLDKTQ
+225 SDVQQTLDKTQ

-254 DDQGSEI
+254 DDGSSEVNEL
-261 RELKEKVEQAGMPD
+261 REKIEAAGMPD
-275 PVKEKALKEVGRLE
+275 DVKEKALKEVGRLE
-289 KIPQASPETGVIRT
+289 KIPQASPEQGVIRT
-303 YVDWLISLPWGKAA
+303 YVDWLISVPWKKAPE
-317 SDDWDI
+317 DDWDI
-323 QAAARILD
+323 VEAARILD
-331 EDHYGLPKVKDRI
+331 EDHYGLPKIKDRI

-349 VRKLSRNLR
+349 VRKLSHELR

-425 VNPVFMLDEID
+425 TNPVFMLDEID

-457 QNFSFSDHYLEVPYD
+457 QNSTFSDHYLEVPYD
-472 LSKVI
+472 LSRVI
-477 FITTANVEDTIIPPL
+477 FITTANVDDTIIPPL

-503 YTEDEKLHIAKGYLV
+503 YTEDEKMHIAIGYLL

-523 QHGLMADDKAA
+523 QHGL
-534 DEKATTE
+534 E
-541 SPAQTT
+541 
-547 ASAEGANA
+547 
-555 VDKATDTKATQGN
+555 
-568 ATNGDGKS
+568 NG
-576 SDGKPAEAAPEK
+576 
-588 PFETRLVI
+588 RLVLT
-596 SDDVLRELVRRYTRE
+596 DAALKDMARLYTRE

-629 RTIAEGKADKV
+629 RQIAEKKAETV
-640 TVNVD
+640 TVD
-645 TLHEYLGPERFDFG
+645 ASDLSTYLGPERFDFG
-659 LAEEEDQVGAV
+659 LAEEEDQIGAV
-670 TGVSVSEHG
+670 TGVSVSEAG
-679 GDVLTVEATVID
+679 GDVLTVEATIMDQGSKTEEFV
-691 GKDEDFMLTG
+691 LTG
-701 QIGKV
+701 QIQKV

-719 SHQAEFGIP
+719 AHQAELGVP
-728 KGFFEDHAMHIHV
+728 KGFFKDHAMHIHV

-765 SGRRVRRD
+765 TGRRVRRE

-812 NKKDLVDVPKEVL
+812 NRKDLVDVPKEVT
-825 DTVEIKTA
+825 DTVDIKPV
-833 SLIDDVLKVALQPG
+833 SHIEEVFKLALLTGPS
-847 QPAVTPAQIEASR
+847 VTPAQIEAAR
-860 AAAVAPP
+860 PTMVPP
-867 AH
+867 PN